1 MLLAQHRKLHR
12 RQSADNEVWIVATD
26 RQLRTNRLN
35 ALKST
40 GPRTVEGKTA
50 SSRNALRHGLTA
62 IHVVVQGEDAAR
74 FEALRRD
81 LLDEFEPETTM
92 QAILVDQLAAV
103 VWRLRRA
110 AAYEPALLSWIGQ
123 QQAKAHDEHGV
134 VLGDV
139 FLPIKTN
146 GLTSQTRTAT
156 RTAVSSQDLMRTG
169 RTLEAAMAKSDL
181 LSKLSR
187 YETHLIRQMEKI
199 LSQIE

>member
-1 MLLAQHRKLHR
+1 M
-12 RQSADNEVWIVATD
+12 ATD
-26 RQLRTNRLN
+26 RQLRANRLN

-40 GPRTVEGKTA
+40 GPRTDEGKAA

-62 IHVVVQGEDAAR
+62 IHVVVQGEDAAKY
-74 FEALRRD
+74 ETLRRG
-81 LLDEFEPETTM
+81 LLDEFAPETAM
-92 QAILVDQLAAV
+92 QTILVDQLAAV

-110 AAYEPALLSWIGQ
+110 AAYETALLSWIGH
-123 QQAKAHDEHGV
+123 QQAKANDAYGV

-139 FLPIKTN
+139 FLPIETN
-146 GLTSQTRTAT
+146 GLTSRTRTPTAA
-156 RTAVSSQDLMRTG
+156 AVSSQDLMRTG

-199 LSQIE
+199 LAQIV